1 MPRFKRLCLSIAGTA
16 SVALASLPLAIG
28 PVSAA
33 RVPVGTTTSI
43 LILEASS
50 NASQFNL
57 GSHGA
62 QDSSTELVGQTK
74 NLYLITSQTTSI
86 SNVKKPP
93 SIKATD
99 REGKIIEIIGDQSP
113 DRIKATD
120 REGKPIGGNNGM
132 ERCPAG
138 TVFATGNGGCGGGMP
153 ATKPT
158 KGIPEKPT
166 APVNTSGSNIER
178 QPSACSNPP
187 CTLIPESTTR

>member
-28 PVSAA
+28 PASAT
-33 RVPVGTTTSI
+33 RVPEGTTPSI
-43 LILEASS
+43 FVMEASS

-57 GSHGA
+57 GSHRVQG
-62 QDSSTELVGQTK
+62 SLTELVGQTK
-74 NLYLITSQTTSI
+74 NL
-86 SNVKKPP
+86 
-93 SIKATD
+93 
-99 REGKIIEIIGDQSP
+99 
-113 DRIKATD
+113 
-120 REGKPIGGNNGM
+120 KPIASIPTPIGESAGGGG
-132 ERCPAG
+132 RTAGGCPSG
-138 TVFATGNGGCGGGMP
+138 SVNATGNGGCGGGMP

-166 APVNTSGSNIER
+166 APVNTSRSNKER